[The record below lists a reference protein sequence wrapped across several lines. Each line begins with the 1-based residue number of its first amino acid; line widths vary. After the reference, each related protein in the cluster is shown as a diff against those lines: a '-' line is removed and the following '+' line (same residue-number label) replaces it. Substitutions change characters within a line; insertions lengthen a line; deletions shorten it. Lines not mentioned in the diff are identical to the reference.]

1 LASPDIDPAGAVRP
15 GRCGVVGVHGVGV
28 AVLTVALDHVAA
40 FRPLADSRLEV
51 EVRNG
56 TRIVASRERPKLLRD
71 RAV

>member
-1 LASPDIDPAGAVRP
+1 
-15 GRCGVVGVHGVGV
+15 VGVHGVGV